1 MAKSTRRRRSKRS
14 PIQTILGTIGAILL
28 AAFLFVMQTLFP
40 GLFPSPG
47 GSNPGGNPGATQ
59 PPVVETN
66 ANWLTVYFTT
76 PNPPDAATS
85 AVETEVI
92 NAINGATTSIDA
104 ASFDFNL
111 PKMTQALVAAK
122 QRGVRVRVVMDEEEG
137 RYVVSDSA
145 PAGIEGYD
153 ALAALRRANV
163 EIVNGGRSNGIMHNK
178 ILIIDN
184 RVMYIGSWNFSYN
197 DTFRNDN
204 NILKITAQRII
215 ENYRGKFDEMF
226 SLRQFGT
233 RARVGARNP
242 NMTINGINVENYF
255 SPVDE
260 VMQQLVSEVSGAR
273 SSIKILAF
281 TYTHPDLAAAMLTR
295 QRAGVRVEGVFENR
309 GASQGQY
316 NTLFCAGAAVRKD
329 SNKYTMHHKVII
341 IDDTTVITGSFN
353 FTKSAD
359 EINDDN
365 VIIIHDASVARAFLQ
380 EYARVYGAATTP
392 ARSEIPC

>member
-255 SPVDE
+255 R
-260 VMQQLVSEVSGAR
+260 SEWREKLHQDPGIHLHAPGSSCRDADTSTGRGAR
-273 SSIKILAF
+273 RGCIRESWRIAGSVQHAVLCGRGGAQ
-281 TYTHPDLAAAMLTR
+281 R
-295 QRAGVRVEGVFENR
+295 QQQV
-309 GASQGQY
+309 
-316 NTLFCAGAAVRKD
+316 
-329 SNKYTMHHKVII
+329 HH
-341 IDDTTVITGSFN
+341 
-353 FTKSAD
+353 A
-359 EINDDN
+359 
-365 VIIIHDASVARAFLQ
+365 
-380 EYARVYGAATTP
+380 P
-392 ARSEIPC
+392 